1 VILDTNYVGALVE
14 QDPGALALARDV
26 DGSLA
31 ALRLPTAVVWELF
44 YGLGKLDD
52 TQYSKSLRRK
62 YSAILNGMA
71 TVDVDDFIAR
81 RAGTL
86 RGKHSASDSLRDLD
100 GADSIVAAH
109 GMAWNEPVVSNDG
122 DFQDV
127 EGLDV
132 VTY

>member
-1 VILDTNYVGALVE
+1 VILDTNYIGALVE
-14 QDPGALALARDV
+14 QDPGALALAREV
-26 DGSLA
+26 DGSME

-52 TQYSKSLRRK
+52 TEYSRSLRRK

-71 TVDVDDFIAR
+71 TVDADDFIAR

-109 GMAWNEPVVSNDG
+109 GMAWNEPIVSNDS

>member
-1 VILDTNYVGALVE
+1 VIVDTNYVGALV
-14 QDPGALALARDV
+14 DRNPGALSLAREI
-26 DGSLA
+26 DGSPE

-44 YGLGKLDD
+44 YGLGKLEE
-52 TQYSKSLRRK
+52 TEYSTSLRRK
-62 YSAILNGMA
+62 YSAILNGLV
-71 TVDVDDFIAR
+71 TVEVDDFIAR

-86 RGKHSASDSLRDLD
+86 RGKHSASDTLRDLD

-127 EGLDV
+127 EGLKL

>member
-1 VILDTNYVGALVE
+1 MILDTNYVGGLVDR
-14 QDPGALALARDV
+14 DPGALGFAREADR
-26 DGSLA
+26 SPE

-52 TQYSKSLRRK
+52 TEYATSLRRK
-62 YSAILNGMA
+62 YSAILNGLV
-71 TVDVDDFIAR
+71 TVDTDEFIAR

-86 RGKHSASDSLRDLD
+86 RGKHSASDNLRDLD